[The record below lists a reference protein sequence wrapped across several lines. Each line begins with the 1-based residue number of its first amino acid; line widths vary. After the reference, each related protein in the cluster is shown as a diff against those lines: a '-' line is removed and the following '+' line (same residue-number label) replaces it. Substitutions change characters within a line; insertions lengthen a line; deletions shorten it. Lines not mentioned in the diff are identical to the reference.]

1 MRRILIVGAA
11 LLAGSAMGG
20 GFAGAQTPPK
30 TLKVEAL
37 EQGCG
42 GVDVGRK
49 GDSLGDL
56 TFCRAKVRGD
66 AAGRANWDCTYLGT
80 EPRGEDC
87 TAHAELAG
95 GTLQMAGRLS
105 HTSPSSTWAVTGGT
119 GAYAGAR
126 GSVEVRQL
134 SATRTAVTFTLLS

>member
-11 LLAGSAMGG
+11 VLAGSAMGG
-20 GFAGAQTPPK
+20 GWAAAQGGGRSI
-30 TLKVEAL
+30 KVEAI

-42 GVDVGRK
+42 GVDVGKK
-49 GDSLGDL
+49 GDGLGDM
-56 TFCRAKVRGD
+56 TFCRATLRGD
-66 AAGRANWDCTYLGT
+66 SAGRAHWDCVYLGT

-105 HTSPSSTWAVTGGT
+105 HTSASSTWAVTGGT
-119 GAYAGAR
+119 GGYSGAR
-126 GSVEVRQL
+126 GTAEVRQL
-134 SATRTAVTFTLLS
+134 SATRTAVTFTLLP

>member
-1 MRRILIVGAA
+1 MAGG
-11 LLAGSAMGG
+11 LASAQGGSRTIAVQ
-20 GFAGAQTPPK
+20 A
-30 TLKVEAL
+30 V

-42 GVDVGRK
+42 GVDVGKK
-49 GDSLGDL
+49 GDSLGDM

-66 AAGRANWDCTYLGT
+66 SAGRANWDCIYLGT

-105 HTSPSSTWAVTGGT
+105 HTSASSTWAVTGGT

-126 GSVEVRQL
+126 GSLEVRQL
-134 SATRTAVTFTLLS
+134 SATRTAVTFTLLP